1 MKSAIAARKRSAGKE
16 VEDSSSLLTD
26 FSRFYILLL
35 LFEGRKHG
43 YQLMSAVQERL
54 GQSISPSLVY
64 PFLKLL
70 EKQGLVKCESK
81 NVGQKTRKIYSLTKE
96 GRVLCGKL
104 FKQFTTIVSTAIEPS
119 MQVCA
124 HCGCRVYK
132 DAHFETVDGK
142 KTAFCCMYCARA
154 FRSER

>member
-1 MKSAIAARKRSAGKE
+1 VITARRESAKPE

-35 LFEGRKHG
+35 LFEGQKHG

-70 EKQGLVKCESK
+70 EKQGLVKHESK
-81 NVGQKTRKIYSLTKE
+81 NVGQKVKKVYSLTKD
-96 GRVLCGKL
+96 GRGLCGKL
-104 FKQFTTIVSTAIEPS
+104 FKQFTMIVSTAIEPS

-132 DAHFETVDGK
+132 DAYFETVNGK
-142 KTAFCCMYCARA
+142 KTAFCCVYCARA
-154 FRSER
+154 FKSER